1 MAIAIGIIFL
11 SPILLLL
18 LPSFIANSIHPT
30 PGYWHVFVPK
40 ESYLMYGI
48 AFLMLFI
55 APLTIFIFD
64 VKRITITVGI
74 LFLCFSGFFFFFAS
88 FHYISIGSDSIKYRE
103 GFFEVEYE
111 YCWEEISR
119 VKYNEVPMSEGFSE
133 YNIYF
138 MSGNMINLPENGKI
152 KEFRRAITN
161 TLQEKNIIIE

>member
-1 MAIAIGIIFL
+1 M
-11 SPILLLL
+11 
-18 LPSFIANSIHPT
+18 
-30 PGYWHVFVPK
+30 
-40 ESYLMYGI
+40 
-48 AFLMLFI
+48 
-55 APLTIFIFD
+55 
-64 VKRITITVGI
+64 
-74 LFLCFSGFFFFFAS
+74 
-88 FHYISIGSDSIKYRE
+88 
-103 GFFEVEYE
+103 EYE